1 MKTQEGVQDGR
12 QREERGGIVCVGNFI
27 VDRIHTLSYWPE
39 QGSLAHIL
47 HQDMG
52 VGGGAANVV
61 TDLAS
66 LGFPGRLSV
75 AGALGDDRDGDFVR
89 QRHAALGI
97 DVTGLRTLPGH
108 ATAHTHVMNVPGQSR
123 TFFYHG
129 GSNDLLADDAIDP
142 STYAASGHR
151 IFYLGYLMLLPAL
164 DRKDEH
170 GSSGAARLL
179 GAAREAG
186 LTTCVDF
193 VSSEDPAFAE
203 QVAIALPHCDYVIV
217 NETEAGRAT
226 GITVRDKAGML
237 MMPALEMAGQ
247 TLLDGGVSKGVII
260 HAPELSIWLAPGQ
273 SRVRTPAYP
282 VDPATIVSPVGAGDA
297 FCAAVLYGLH
307 EGWSIDTISAVA
319 HRAAVHCLE
328 GATATD
334 GIPDISVLLAEISN
348 RGQADGKQNGSI
360 AASKP

>member
-1 MKTQEGVQDGR
+1 MRAGEEVQNGR
-12 QREERGGIVCVGNFI
+12 DRHDRGGIVCVGNFI

-66 LGFPGRLSV
+66 LGFKGRLSV
-75 AGALGDDRDGDFVR
+75 AGALGDDQDGDYVR
-89 QRHAALGI
+89 NRHAALGI
-97 DVTGLRTLPGH
+97 NVDGLRSLAGH

-129 GSNDLLADDAIDP
+129 GANDLLTHDAIDP
-142 STYAASGHR
+142 AAYAANGHR

-164 DRKDEH
+164 DRRCEE

-179 GAAREAG
+179 KAARDAG

-203 QVAIALPHCDYVIV
+203 QVAVALPHCDYVIV

-226 GITVRDKAGML
+226 GIAVRDMSG
-237 MMPALEMAGQ
+237 ALLLSSLETAGQ
-247 TLLDGGVSKGVII
+247 RLLESGVAKGVII
-260 HAPELSIWLAPGQ
+260 HAPELSLWLAPGHIPL
-273 SRVRTPAYP
+273 RTPACS
-282 VDPATIVSPVGAGDA
+282 VDPAAIVSPVGAGDA

-307 EGWSIDTISAVA
+307 EGWPIDTISAVA
-319 HRAAVHCLE
+319 HRAAAHCLG

-334 GIPDISVLLAEISN
+334 GIPDMSVLLAEIS
-348 RGQADGKQNGSI
+348 SEI
-360 AASKP
+360 LSAS

>member
-1 MKTQEGVQDGR
+1 MRAREEVCNGR
-12 QREERGGIVCVGNFI
+12 DEHERGGIVCVGNFI

-52 VGGGAANVV
+52 VGGGAANVI

-66 LGFPGRLSV
+66 LGFPGRLAV
-75 AGALGDDRDGDFVR
+75 AGALGDDRDGDYVR
-89 QRHAALGI
+89 DRHAALGI
-97 DVTGLRTLPGH
+97 DVEGLRTLPGH

-129 GSNDLLADDAIDP
+129 GSNDLLTDSAIDAKA
-142 STYAASGHR
+142 YAESGHK

-164 DRKDEH
+164 DRKDER

-179 GAAREAG
+179 KAARDAG

-203 QVAIALPHCDYVIV
+203 QVAVALPHCDYVIV

-226 GITVRDKAGML
+226 GIAVRDKTGALL
-237 MMPALEMAGQ
+237 MSALETAGQ
-247 TLLDGGVSKGVII
+247 KLLDGGVARGVVI
-260 HAPELSIWLAPGQ
+260 HAPELSIWFTPGTAPFK
-273 SRVRTPAYP
+273 TPAYP
-282 VDPATIVSPVGAGDA
+282 VDPSAIVSPVGAGDA

-307 EGWSIDTISAVA
+307 EGWTIDTISAVA
-319 HRAAVHCLE
+319 HRAAVHCLG

-334 GIPDISVLLAEISN
+334 GIPDMSVLLAEIGDS
-348 RGQADGKQNGSI
+348 GP
-360 AASKP
+360 AAG

>member
-1 MKTQEGVQDGR
+1 MRAGEEVQNGCER
-12 QREERGGIVCVGNFI
+12 QKPGGIVCVGNFI

-66 LGFPGRLSV
+66 LGFQGHLSV
-75 AGALGDDRDGDFVR
+75 AGALGDDPDGAYVR
-89 QRHAALGI
+89 ERHAALGI
-97 DVTGLRTLPGH
+97 DVSGLRTLEGH

-129 GSNDLLADDAIDP
+129 GSNDLLTDDTIDP
-142 STYAASGHR
+142 RAYAASGHR

-164 DRKDEH
+164 DRKDER

-179 GAAREAG
+179 KSARDAG
-186 LTTCVDF
+186 LVTCVDF
-193 VSSEDPAFAE
+193 VSSEDPAFADC
-203 QVAIALPHCDYVIV
+203 VAVALPHCDYVIV

-226 GITVRDKAGML
+226 GIAVRDANGTL
-237 MMPALEMAGQ
+237 LLSAVEAAGQ
-247 TLLDGGVSKGVII
+247 KLLDGGVVRGVVI
-260 HAPELSIWLAPGQ
+260 HAPELCIWFTPG
-273 SRVRTPAYP
+273 RTPERTPAYL
-282 VDPATIVSPVGAGDA
+282 VDPSAIVSPVGAGDA
-297 FCAAVLYGLH
+297 FCAAVLFGLH
-307 EGWSIDTISAVA
+307 EGWPIETISAVA
-319 HRAAVHCLE
+319 HRAAVHCLG

-334 GIPDISVLLAEISN
+334 GIPDMSVLLAEI
-348 RGQADGKQNGSI
+348 GDGVP
-360 AASKP
+360 AAG

>member
-1 MKTQEGVQDGR
+1 MRAGEEVRNRRETQEP
-12 QREERGGIVCVGNFI
+12 GGIVCVGNFI

-75 AGALGDDRDGDFVR
+75 AGALGDDRDGDYVR
-89 QRHAALGI
+89 DRHAALGI
-97 DVTGLRTLPGH
+97 DVEGLRTLPGH

-129 GSNDLLADDAIDP
+129 GSNDLLTDIDVNP
-142 STYAASGHR
+142 ATYAASGHR

-179 GAAREAG
+179 KAARDAG
-186 LTTCVDF
+186 LMTCVDF
-193 VSSEDPAFAE
+193 VSSEDPGFAE
-203 QVAIALPHCDYVIV
+203 QVAVALPHCDYVIV

-226 GITVRDKAGML
+226 GITVRDKAGSLL
-237 MMPALEMAGQ
+237 MSAVETAGQ
-247 TLLDGGVSKGVII
+247 KLLDGGVVRGVVI
-260 HAPELSIWLAPGQ
+260 HAPELSIWFTPGGAP
-273 SRVRTPAYP
+273 VKTPAYP
-282 VDPATIVSPVGAGDA
+282 SIPQQSSAPSAQVTRFARQCSTACMKAGR
-297 FCAAVLYGLH
+297 
-307 EGWSIDTISAVA
+307 SKTISAVA
-319 HRAAVHCLE
+319 HRAAVHCLG

-334 GIPDISVLLAEISN
+334 GIPDMSALLAEIGD
-348 RGQADGKQNGSI
+348 RVPAGG
-360 AASKP
+360 

>member
-1 MKTQEGVQDGR
+1 MRTGEEVQDR
-12 QREERGGIVCVGNFI
+12 REAKAAGGIVCVGNFI

-39 QGSLAHIL
+39 QGSLAHIR

-66 LGFPGRLSV
+66 LGFGRQLSI
-75 AGALGDDRDGDFVR
+75 AGAVGDDRDGDYVR
-89 QRHAALGI
+89 ERHARLGI
-97 DVTGLRTLPGH
+97 DVEGLRTLQDH

-129 GSNDLLADDAIDP
+129 GANDLLTDSTVDP
-142 STYAASGHR
+142 TLYAASGHR

-164 DRKDEH
+164 DRRDET

-179 GAAREAG
+179 KAARDAG
-186 LTTCVDF
+186 LLTCVDF
-193 VSSEDPAFAE
+193 VSSEDPDFADR
-203 QVAIALPHCDYVIV
+203 VGAALPHCDYVIV

-226 GITVRDKAGML
+226 GITVRNTQGVLLNSAVEAAGRKL
-237 MMPALEMAGQ
+237 LE
-247 TLLDGGVSKGVII
+247 GGVSKGVVI
-260 HAPELSIWLAPGQ
+260 HAPELCIWLAPD
-273 SRVRTPAYP
+273 RPPILTPAYP
-282 VDPATIVSPVGAGDA
+282 VDASAIVSPVGAGDA

-307 EGWSIDTISAVA
+307 EGWPIETISAVA
-319 HRAAVHCLE
+319 HRAAVHCLG

-334 GIPDISVLLAEISN
+334 GIPDMSVLLAEIGD
-348 RGQADGKQNGSI
+348 RVP
-360 AASKP
+360 AAG

>member
-1 MKTQEGVQDGR
+1 MRAGEEVQIR
-12 QREERGGIVCVGNFI
+12 QDTGTAGGIVCVGNFI

-66 LGFPGRLSV
+66 LGFKGRLSV
-75 AGALGDDRDGDFVR
+75 AGALGDDRDGAYVR
-89 QRHAALGI
+89 DRHATLGI
-97 DVTGLRTLPGH
+97 DVAGLRVLDGQ

-129 GSNDLLADDAIDP
+129 GSNDLLTDDLIDP
-142 STYAASGHR
+142 TAFAASGHR

-164 DRKDEH
+164 DRKDAS
-170 GSSGAARLL
+170 GTSGAARLL
-179 GAAREAG
+179 KAAREAG

-193 VSSEDPAFAE
+193 VSSEDPAFAD
-203 QVAIALPHCDYVIV
+203 QVAVALPHCDYVIV

-226 GITVRDKAGML
+226 GVAVRDKSGTLLLSAV
-237 MMPALEMAGQ
+237 EEAGQ
-247 TLLDGGVSKGVII
+247 RLLDGGVAQGVVV
-260 HAPELSIWLAPGQ
+260 HAPEVSLWFAPG
-273 SRVRTPAYP
+273 RTPVKTPAYP
-282 VDPATIVSPVGAGDA
+282 VDPAAIVSPVGAGDA
-297 FCAAVLYGLH
+297 FCAALLYGLH
-307 EGWSIDTISAVA
+307 EGWPIDTISAVA
-319 HRAAVHCLE
+319 HRAAVHCLG

-334 GIPDISVLLAEISN
+334 GIPDMSVLLAEIGD
-348 RGQADGKQNGSI
+348 RVPAGG
-360 AASKP
+360 

>member
-1 MKTQEGVQDGR
+1 MRTGEEVRSRRERQEP
-12 QREERGGIVCVGNFI
+12 GGIVCVGNFI
-27 VDRIHTLSYWPE
+27 VDRIHTVSYWPE

-66 LGFPGRLSV
+66 LGFHGRLSV
-75 AGALGDDRDGDFVR
+75 AGTLGDDRDGDYVR

-97 DVTGLRTLPGH
+97 NIEGLRTLPGH

-129 GSNDLLADDAIDP
+129 GSNDLLTDSAIDP
-142 STYAASGHR
+142 ATYAVSGHR
-151 IFYLGYLMLLPAL
+151 IFYLGYLMLLPGL
-164 DRKDEH
+164 DRRDEN

-179 GAAREAG
+179 KAAREAG

-193 VSSEDPAFAE
+193 VSSEDPAFAD
-203 QVAIALPHCDYVIV
+203 QVAVALPHCDYVIV

-226 GITVRDKAGML
+226 GITVRDQSGAL
-237 MMPALEMAGQ
+237 LLPALETAGQ
-247 TLLDGGVSKGVII
+247 RLLDGGVVQGVVI
-260 HAPELSIWLAPGQ
+260 HAPELSIWFAPG
-273 SRVRTPAYP
+273 SVPVRTAAYP
-282 VDPATIVSPVGAGDA
+282 VDPAAIVSPVGAGDA
-297 FCAAVLYGLH
+297 FCAAVLFGLH
-307 EGWSIDTISAVA
+307 EGWPIPTISAVA
-319 HRAAVHCLE
+319 HRAAVHCLG

-334 GIPDISVLLAEISN
+334 GIPDMSVLLAEI
-348 RGQADGKQNGSI
+348 GGKVP
-360 AASKP
+360 AAG